1 VNVLQG
7 PIAPRPGVPLRVEVY
22 DRIAGAVRS
31 GALAP
36 ESLVPSESELGVAM
50 EVSRTV
56 VREALLLLEEDGL
69 LRSRRG
75 IGRVV
80 SAAQPTAGFERLRP
94 MEQVL
99 ADRFNDLSVS
109 RTEVTLQRES
119 ASFIA
124 EGLGITSASPT
135 LFIES
140 VLSSNGE
147 PVALVQEHLPA
158 GENLHS
164 FGTQV
169 QHLVETIDPQ
179 RTCLG
184 SLMSELGL
192 ALGRGRS
199 EVTVGTPGV
208 VRAKLLTIRPTSPV
222 LIVTQTVHLGSRP
235 LYLSKVLLRPEAGT
249 LEISHSAGRAHLSA

>member
-1 VNVLQG
+1 MIVLQG
-7 PIAPRPGVPLRVEVY
+7 PITPRPGVPLRVEVY
-22 DRIAGAVRS
+22 DRIARAIRS
-31 GALAP
+31 RALPP
-36 ESLVPSESELGVAM
+36 ESLLPSESELGEAM

-80 SAAQPTAGFERLRP
+80 TAAQPAVGFERLRP
-94 MEQVL
+94 MEQIL
-99 ADRFNDLSVS
+99 SNRFADLSVS

-124 EGLGITSASPT
+124 EGLGIAPTSPS

-140 VLSSNGE
+140 VLSTNGD
-147 PVALVQEHLPA
+147 PIALVQEHLPA
-158 GENLHS
+158 GENLS
-164 FGTQV
+164 AFGDDV
-169 QHLVETIDPQ
+169 RRLIENLDPK

-184 SLMSELGL
+184 SLTAELGPIF
-192 ALGRGRS
+192 GTGRS
-199 EVTVGTPGV
+199 ELTVGTPGV

-222 LIVTQTVHLGSRP
+222 LIVTQTVRLGSRP
-235 LYLSKVLLRPEAGT
+235 LYLSKVILRPEAGP
-249 LEISHSAGRAHLSA
+249 LEISHSAGH